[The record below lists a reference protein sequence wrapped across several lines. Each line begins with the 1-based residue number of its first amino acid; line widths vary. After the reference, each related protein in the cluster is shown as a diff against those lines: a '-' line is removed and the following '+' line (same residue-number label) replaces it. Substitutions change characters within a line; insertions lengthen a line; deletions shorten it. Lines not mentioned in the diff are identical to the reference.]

1 MQKVDKEFSL
11 QPVPRENRNGFWKML
26 VIMMGLTFFSASM
39 LAGGQLGAGLTF
51 TQFIWIVL
59 AGNLILG
66 GYTGALAFIAAK
78 TGLSTHLL
86 ARYAFG
92 EKGSYLSSLLLGA
105 TQVGWF
111 GVGVAMFAVPVQAVT
126 GINIY
131 LLIAI
136 AGLLMTV
143 TAFFGIKAL
152 TILSFIAVPAIGLLG
167 GYSAMDATEAAGGIQ
182 ALMQYQPTEAMG
194 IAAALTICIGSFV
207 SAGTLTPDFARFS
220 KTKRTAVS
228 TTVMAFFIGNSCM
241 FLFGAIG
248 MFAFG
253 LADIS
258 EVMFMQ
264 GLILPAIIV
273 LGLNIWTTNDNA
285 LYASG
290 LGFSNITKI
299 AKGKLVIVNGIIGT
313 AAAIWLYTNFMGF
326 LTLLGTTLP
335 SIGAIILADFFILRR
350 GKYPAFETMKFK
362 AVNWI
367 AIAAWVG
374 GIVVANVLPGIPP
387 INGILG
393 SGVLYVVGMIIA
405 EKYAVKSTFGRNE
418 KGELISEH

>member
-11 QPVPRENRNGFWKML
+11 QPVPKARRNGFWKMFML
-26 VIMMGLTFFSASM
+26 MMGLTFFSASM
-39 LAGGQLGAGLTF
+39 LSGGQLGMGLTF

-59 AGNLILG
+59 AGNLLLG
-66 GYTGALAFIAAK
+66 IYTGALAFIAAK

-92 EKGSYLSSLLLGA
+92 EKGSYLSSFLLGI

-126 GINIY
+126 GINMY
-131 LLIAI
+131 VLILI
-136 AGLLMTV
+136 SGLLMTS

-152 TILSFIAVPAIGLLG
+152 TILSFIAVPAIAVLG
-167 GYSAMDATEAAGGIQ
+167 GYSALDATQAAGGFE
-182 ALMQYQPTEAMG
+182 ALLNYQPEEAMG
-194 IAAALTICIGSFV
+194 LASALTICIGSFV
-207 SAGTLTPDFARFS
+207 SAGTLTPDFARFAR
-220 KTKRTAVS
+220 TKRTAVS
-228 TTVMAFFIGNSCM
+228 TTVVAFFIGNSFM

-258 EVMFMQ
+258 EVMIVQ
-264 GLILPAIIV
+264 GLILPAIFV

-299 AKGKLVIVNGIIGT
+299 AKDKLVIVNGIIGT
-313 AAAIWLYTNFMGF
+313 CTAMWLYNNFVGF
-326 LTLLGTTLP
+326 LNVLGSTLP

-350 GKYPAFETMKFK
+350 GHYPDFETKEYK
-362 AVNWI
+362 KINWV
-367 AIAAWVG
+367 AIAAWIG
-374 GIVVANVLPGIPP
+374 GIAAANFLPGIPP
-387 INGILG
+387 INGIIG
-393 SGVLYVVGMIIA
+393 SGAFYVIGMVA
-405 EKYAVKSTFGRNE
+405 TEKMITKPALEQNQ
-418 KGELISEH
+418 KGGVIREH

>member
-11 QPVPRENRNGFWKML
+11 QPVPQENRNGFWKML

-152 TILSFIAVPAIGLLG
+152 TILSFIAVPAIALLG